1 MAFHHRE
8 VRATPAVATP
18 RPRFNLPLLLLLAV
32 ICAGPLTHAAEP
44 SAKTAPATQVVRT
57 AAFEAILQQAVAK
70 EDFRGAVLVAQR
82 GRVLHAAAYGLADAA
97 AGRAN
102 QLDTRFLIGSLTKSF
117 TAIAVLQLVQQGK
130 LDLHRPISH
139 YLPGLR
145 KDLGD
150 KLTLH
155 LLLKHQSGLPTHL
168 ERIVEQDERPISSN
182 EILQHINSSKLQF
195 APGSQYEYGN
205 LGYHLAALVL
215 EQVSGRD
222 YASVLQQQIFDPSG
236 MSRSGVE
243 RFAQRPAERANG
255 YAKALLGVEPD
266 ENNVSWALGA
276 GDIYATVQDLFRWDQ
291 ALHQHTLLN
300 PKHTALLFAGDSDER
315 GNYGYGFR
323 IQPYQRSPQQAGA
336 TGTLVRH
343 GGSMDGFLSNYHRY
357 LEDEL
362 TVIVLGNIR
371 PFAIRD
377 LTFALKEAALGV
389 SAGQRNRN
397 TLE

>member
-1 MAFHHRE
+1 MPLLSAQASASTAAALKVQT
-8 VRATPAVATP
+8 VRAAPFENIVQHAVA
-18 RPRFNLPLLLLLAV
+18 ND
-32 ICAGPLTHAAEP
+32 
-44 SAKTAPATQVVRT
+44 
-57 AAFEAILQQAVAK
+57 
-70 EDFRGAVLVAQR
+70 DFRGAVLVAQR
-82 GRVLHAAAYGLADAA
+82 GRILHAAAYGPADAA

-102 QLDTRFLIGSLTKSF
+102 QIDTRFLIGSLTKSF
-117 TAIAVLQLVQQGK
+117 TAIAVLQQAEQGK
-130 LDLHRPISH
+130 LDLHRPIGH

-145 KDLGD
+145 KDLGEQ
-150 KLTLH
+150 LTLH

-168 ERIVEQDERPISSN
+168 ERVVEQAERPISSG
-182 EILQHINSSKLQF
+182 EILRHINASTLQF

-222 YASVLQQQIFDPSG
+222 YPSVLQQQIFAPSG

-243 RFAQRPAERANG
+243 RFGQRPAERANG
-255 YAKALLGVEPD
+255 YAKSLLGISQD

-276 GDIYATVQDLFRWDQ
+276 GDIYATVHDVFRWDQ
-291 ALHQHTLLN
+291 ALHQHTLLK
-300 PKHTALLFAGDSDER
+300 PASTALLFAPESEAR

-323 IQPYQRSPQQAGA
+323 IQPYQRAPGPSAAPAA
-336 TGTLVRH
+336 IGTLVRH

-357 LEDEL
+357 LDDEL

-371 PFAIRD
+371 PFAVRD

-389 SAGQRNRN
+389 SPGQRERD